1 MNHTP
6 TPQKQTPRNLGE
18 GERADIMAALENII
32 MDTPGRKRPIEKA
45 RAYLNGLLMDI
56 RYSDPEEEARIKT
69 ACNAHE
75 DLVKACKEAIGFIEH
90 SSGDKYP
97 ENLIELLQQ
106 ALAKAEGKS

>member
-1 MNHTP
+1 MNKRENKTMNHTP
-6 TPQKQTPRNLGE
+6 TPWEYDREEQIVKRGTE
-18 GERADIMAALENII
+18 IIADLMSPTADG
-32 MDTPGRKRPIEKA
+32 MKA
-45 RAYLNGLLMDI
+45 NGKFI
-56 RYSDPEEEARIKT
+56 VT
-69 ACNAHE
+69 ACNAHK